1 MDEHPEKT
9 CPMCAG
15 TGKVRDY
22 HMDITPNSVGT
33 YFTIDPEVLKF
44 LDCTPIYGT

>member
-1 MDEHPEKT
+1 MDEQPEKT

-22 HMDITPNSVGT
+22 PMGITPNSVGT
-33 YFTIDPEVLKF
+33 YFTVDPEVLKN
-44 LDCTPIYGT
+44 LDYIPMYGT